1 MEEYVIETQK
11 LTKRYIKHKEA
22 VKSLDLLVPKGS
34 VYVFLG
40 RNGAGKTTTIRILMG
55 LLQKTSG
62 KSKVLGM
69 DPEKEPV
76 QIKRRVGYVADNQKM
91 YDWMTV
97 EETINFCRPFYPT
110 WNNNL
115 TEDLLKR
122 FELPKKVK
130 VKELSRGM
138 NGKLA
143 LLLALSHQP
152 ELLILDDPTSGLDPV
167 VRREFLQGIIET
179 IHQETRS
186 VFFST
191 HIISEAEQIAD
202 YVGIIEEGKLLLSCP
217 LETLKNSVKE
227 IHLIFE
233 DNIPEEIFFNDKLL
247 KKKVI
252 GHELVL
258 TIKNYTPEIL
268 KKFAEF
274 GPKSM
279 EVIDLTLEDI
289 FVCLVGKEKSV

>member
-1 MEEYVIETQK
+1 
-11 LTKRYIKHKEA
+11 
-22 VKSLDLLVPKGS
+22 
-34 VYVFLG
+34 
-40 RNGAGKTTTIRILMG
+40 
-55 LLQKTSG
+55 
-62 KSKVLGM
+62 
-69 DPEKEPV
+69 
-76 QIKRRVGYVADNQKM
+76 
-91 YDWMTV
+91 
-97 EETINFCRPFYPT
+97 
-110 WNNNL
+110 
-115 TEDLLKR
+115 
-122 FELPKKVK
+122 
-130 VKELSRGM
+130 M

-179 IHQETRS
+179 IHLETRT

-191 HIISEAEQIAD
+191 HIITEAEQIAD

-233 DNIPEEIFFNDKLL
+233 DKIPEEIFFNDKNDKLL

-252 GHELVL
+252 GHELVMI
-258 TIKNYTPEIL
+258 IKNFTPEIL
-268 KKFAEF
+268 KKLEKF

-289 FVCLVGKEKSV
+289 FVSLVGKEKSV